1 MDGTTFD
8 WAQAIAVLLAPAGI
22 VALINAML
30 RNAVPIALGALSGIV
45 SERSGIVNIGIE
57 GMMLAGAFTGFM
69 ANVYLS
75 APGALNDP
83 SQQALRLIL
92 CTLVAVFTGGMMA
105 MLHGLLSIRYK
116 VDQVI
121 SGTVINILAA
131 GITGY
136 LYVQGT
142 STRGGYPPAVLN
154 PFTEANGFLYYIGEV
169 VFKKDVLTYATILLV
184 PLMGIFL
191 FRTTWGLRT
200 RAIGE
205 KPRAADTLG
214 VNVHRSQFAN
224 LFLSGMLAGLAGAT
238 LTLGQGVSF
247 ERGMSNGRGFIALAM
262 MIFGAWRPSFAFIGA
277 LLVGFLTALQGQLQF
292 AGFDR
297 VVPHQIIATLPYL
310 MTLIVLAGFGVRA
323 RPPASVGEAYEVG

>member
-1 MDGTTFD
+1 METFD
-8 WAQAIAVLLAPAGI
+8 WAKALAVLIAPAGI

-30 RNAVPIALGALSGIV
+30 RNAVPIILGALSGIV

-57 GMMLAGAFTGFM
+57 GMMLAGAFTGYM

-75 APGALNDP
+75 ATGGLTDP
-83 SQQALRLIL
+83 SQQALRLII
-92 CTLVAVFTGGMMA
+92 CTLVAVITGGLMA

-154 PFTEANGFLYYIGEV
+154 PFTEDNGVLYYIGEV
-169 VFKKDVLTYATILLV
+169 IFKKDVLTYVTLLLV
-184 PLMGIFL
+184 PLMGILL

-200 RAIGE
+200 RSIGE

-238 LTLGQGVSF
+238 LTLAGVSF
-247 ERGMSNGRGFIALAM
+247 ERGMSNGRGFIALAV
-262 MIFGAWRPSFAFIGA
+262 MIFGAWRPSWAFVGA

-297 VVPHQIIATLPYL
+297 IVPHQLIGTLPYV